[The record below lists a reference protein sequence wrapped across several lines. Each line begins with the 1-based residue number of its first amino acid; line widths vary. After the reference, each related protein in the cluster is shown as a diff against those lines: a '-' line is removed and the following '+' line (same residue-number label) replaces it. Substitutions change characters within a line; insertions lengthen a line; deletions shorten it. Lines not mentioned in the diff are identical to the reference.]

1 VDGTLSAA
9 ALAEWEWTARI
20 RVLHSRSGRGRL
32 PLPGAGG
39 NRAIFAWATH
49 VVRVR
54 EESVISEC
62 TEYTAAMLRPAILG
76 TAGHID
82 HGKTQLIRMLT
93 GVDTDRLK
101 EEKKRG
107 ISIELGFAS
116 LELPSGRRCGVIDVP
131 GHERF
136 IRNMLAG
143 AGGIDLIILV
153 IAADEGVMP
162 QTREH
167 LDIIQLLGVEQ
178 GVVALTKVD
187 LVDEDWLELVKADV
201 QNYLSRTTLAGAPI
215 MPVSSVT
222 GQGKKELLAEID
234 AALDELDMAQ
244 RGRFVRLPVDRVFT
258 MEGFGT
264 VATGTLWGGTLEE
277 GSRVRVQPRGMETR
291 VKSVQ
296 VHNEQVAGA
305 LPGQRVAVC
314 LHNVARDE
322 IERGD
327 WLVLSTELRPVSKLD
342 VRLRAIEE
350 LPKAIRHRARIR
362 FYLGASE
369 VMGRLVLLEK
379 EELEAGESTLAQVQ
393 LDEPVVAERG
403 DRFVVRSYSPMRTL
417 GGGTVLDV
425 SGTRRRRYREE
436 DLAALRL
443 VEEGS
448 LEDRVHG
455 VVRAQR
461 GLGILESELTQS
473 IGQPPEEIRQALGTL
488 EREDRIRRVG
498 RSRLVSTDKF
508 EEAAATLEE
517 AILGYERANRLRF
530 GPQKSEIKSRHAR
543 AIHPEVAEAWF
554 QRELDGGRLWTRGDL
569 VRRSNQAPVLT
580 PPMQALRAR
589 MLDALSTAGFSGPT
603 QKAFLEEMGSPKGAD
618 ELLALLLANQ
628 EVVRLP
634 SDILVHGD
642 RIGELRHIAQRY
654 FEANEELNIGTLK
667 DLLGVSRKN
676 GVPLLEFM
684 DQQGWTERRGDV
696 RIAGSRLRA
705 GDGA

>member
-1 VDGTLSAA
+1 
-9 ALAEWEWTARI
+9 
-20 RVLHSRSGRGRL
+20 
-32 PLPGAGG
+32 
-39 NRAIFAWATH
+39 
-49 VVRVR
+49 
-54 EESVISEC
+54 
-62 TEYTAAMLRPAILG
+62 MLRPAILG

-116 LELPSGRRCGVIDVP
+116 LQLPSGRRCGVIDVP

-143 AGGIDLIILV
+143 AGGIDLIMLV

-167 LDIIQLLGVEQ
+167 LDIIQLLGVDQ

-187 LVDEDWLELVKADV
+187 LVDQDWLDLVRSDTQK
-201 QNYLSRTTLAGAPI
+201 YLSRTTLAEAPI
-215 MPVSSVT
+215 VPVSSVT
-222 GQGKKELLAEID
+222 GQGKDELLRKID
-234 AALDELDMAQ
+234 EGLDRLDMAQ

-264 VATGTLWGGTLEE
+264 VATGTLWGGKLEE
-277 GSRVRVQPRGMETR
+277 GSRVRVQPRGAETR

-296 VHNEQVAGA
+296 VHNEQVQSA

-327 WLVLSTELRPVSKLD
+327 WLVLSTELRPVTKLD
-342 VRLRAIEE
+342 VRLRAIEA
-350 LPKAIRHRARIR
+350 LPKSIRHRARIR

-379 EELEAGESTLAQVQ
+379 EELEAGESILAQVQ

-448 LEDRVHG
+448 LEDRIHAI
-455 VVRAQR
+455 VRTQR

-473 IGQPPEEIRQALGTL
+473 IGQPPEEIRQALGLL
-488 EREDRIRRVG
+488 EKDARIRRVG
-498 RSRLVSTDKF
+498 RTRLVATDKF
-508 EEAAATLEE
+508 EEAGSTLEE
-517 AILGYERANRLRF
+517 AILSYERANRLRF
-530 GPQKSEIKSRHAR
+530 GPQKSELKSRHAR
-543 AIHPEVAEAWF
+543 AIHPEVAESWF
-554 QRELDGGRLWTRGDL
+554 QQELEAGRLWTRGDL
-569 VRRSNQAPVLT
+569 VRRSNQAPSLT
-580 PPMQALRAR
+580 PPMQALRTG
-589 MLDALSTAGFSGPT
+589 MLDALSAAGFSGPT
-603 QKAFLEEMGSPKGAD
+603 QKAFLEDMGGAKGSD
-618 ELLALLLANQ
+618 ELLALLMANQ

-634 SDILVHGD
+634 SDILLHAD
-642 RIGELRHIAQRY
+642 RVGELRQITRRF
-654 FEANEELNIGTLK
+654 FESNEEMNIGALK

-696 RIAGSRLRA
+696 RIAGSRLHT
-705 GDGA
+705 GEGA